1 MEDLKKPR
9 KKRFNLKNTVTFVIR
24 LVISAA
30 LIWFLF
36 TRIKWQEL
44 FATFTDIDVV
54 AILLLLLFSVLLIL
68 ASVLKWHSLLKSKGV
83 NVSIIRLYGLYV
95 VGYFFNNILPSSVG
109 GDVIRMYELARKTG
123 NQSESVASVFMERYI
138 GMAALI
144 FFAAIAFM
152 IEVKRFWGSLIFYLI
167 VLMLLGFVGVLFIF
181 FNRRLHKWFDDR
193 IKIKRLEKIK
203 QKANEVLESIYHYRA
218 NKWIILYNFFL
229 SIIYNLIAVLNVMA
243 AFWVIKVHVPFYY
256 LLIGVPIVLLISA
269 IPVSLGNWG
278 FNEGAYVYCFTFFGI
293 NPAYSLSVGFILR
306 IKSIVTG
313 IIGGIIYIFIR
324 RR

>member
-1 MEDLKKPR
+1 MENLEEPR
-9 KKRFNLKNTVTFVIR
+9 KKRFNLKNTITFIIR

-36 TRIKWQEL
+36 IRIKWQEL
-44 FATFTDIDVV
+44 FATFLDVDVV
-54 AILLLLLFSVLLIL
+54 AILLLILFSVLLIL

-83 NVSIIRLYGLYV
+83 NVSIARLYGLYV

-109 GDVIRMYELARKTG
+109 GDVIRMYELARKTKD
-123 NQSESVASVFMERYI
+123 QSESVASVFMERYI

-144 FFAAIAFM
+144 LFAAIAFT
-152 IEVKRFWGSLIFYLI
+152 IEVQRFWGSPIFYLI
-167 VLMLLGFVGVLFIF
+167 VLMLLSFMAVLFIF
-181 FNRRLHKWFDDR
+181 FNKGLHKWFDDR
-193 IKIKRLEKIK
+193 IKIKRLERIK
-203 QKANEVLESIYHYRA
+203 QKANEILESIYHYRA
-218 NKWIILYNFFL
+218 NKWIIIYNFFL
-229 SIIYNLIAVLNVMA
+229 SIMYNLIAVLNVMA
-243 AFWVIKVHVPFYY
+243 AFWVIKQRVPFYY

-306 IKSIVTG
+306 IKSIITG
-313 IIGGIIYIFIR
+313 IIGGAIYIFMKR
-324 RR
+324 R